1 MTDSTFEKSL
11 LDGSQMVS
19 VLLVFVSVL
28 FGIKYQSIIA
38 ALQQEIP
45 DAIRVDERAAFR
57 RRQRQCIFADVLPV
71 GVPAVVLALILLPP
85 TLRILTSNM
94 LVRPSDD
101 FVPTVFVLVEAF
113 VVAGAAW
120 SIAWIVLLLMRISQT
135 RGDH

>member
-1 MTDSTFEKSL
+1 MSDSTFEKSL

-45 DAIRVDERAAFR
+45 DAIRIDERAAFR
-57 RRQRQCIFADVLPV
+57 RRQRQCIFVDVLPV
-71 GVPAVVLALILLPP
+71 AVPAVVLALILLPP

-94 LVRPSDD
+94 LAHPSDD

-113 VVAGAAW
+113 VVAGSAW
-120 SIAWIVLLLMRISQT
+120 SIAWIILLLTRISQT
-135 RGDH
+135 RG